1 MELAGQHIIV
11 QSCHLWIKDAERVTQ
26 ITHMEF
32 VQGHEPYK
40 TVIRANPQQRHLL
53 WREGEDQR
61 KLKRYL
67 QDIAAGFDKRYI
79 TGNVLDRNQ
88 VQLSIDNKK
97 ISDLR
102 MCSWQRGLHS
112 KNGLHLLV
120 QYMILLKK
128 VNYS

>member
-1 MELAGQHIIV
+1 
-11 QSCHLWIKDAERVTQ
+11 
-26 ITHMEF
+26 MEF

-40 TVIRANPQQRHLL
+40 TVIRANLQQRHLL

-102 MCSWQRGLHS
+102 MCS
-112 KNGLHLLV
+112 
-120 QYMILLKK
+120 
-128 VNYS
+128 